1 MFTLTFD
8 VAGDVQLQRSFSR
21 FTEDVKDYSPA
32 FRAIAVE
39 FFKGE
44 EQQFASGGRSGSG
57 GWAPLAPSTLAHKR
71 LMGYPPDILVR
82 TGALRDALS
91 KITGDTIRE
100 VDPLQLRLGT
110 TLPYGMYHQK
120 GTTVFPARP
129 PIQLNER
136 QKVAWTKLI
145 HLHLIRSAREAG
157 IGD

>member
-1 MFTLTFD
+1 MFTLTFE

-44 EQQFASGGRSGSG
+44 EQQFASGGHSGSG
-57 GWAPLAPSTLAHKR
+57 GWAPLAPSTVAHKR
-71 LMGYPPDILVR
+71 LMGYSPDILVR

-100 VDPLQLRLGT
+100 VDPLMLRLGT
-110 TLPYGMYHQK
+110 TLPYALYHQK
-120 GTTVFPARP
+120 GTSVFPARP
-129 PIQLNER
+129 PIQLTEQ
-136 QKVAWTKLI
+136 QKVDWTKLI